1 MGLYAKDDE
10 KLTKTSSFC
19 VKICHLGVVEVL
31 WEGETGGRKAG
42 EQQTNCVALRA
53 DLKSEESWETQTLTG
68 PRSGPDTWLPEA
80 AVGPHM
86 CTPKGANHSQSQ
98 HHFLSPKA
106 RRLACSSYVCNRQVC
121 LACFT
126 VLYSNPD
133 SRSPRKDFQS
143 SISSTAIFGGRGEKS
158 SLGCKTH
165 LPSRSQSPYSLVSN
179 CGVTKAVLEVNQQA
193 RSPLYKASDL
203 CKYDLV
209 CKVYTICAPQ
219 SRTVE
224 LL

>member
-1 MGLYAKDDE
+1 MFWRCSGK
-10 KLTKTSSFC
+10 
-19 VKICHLGVVEVL
+19 
-31 WEGETGGRKAG
+31 GETEDRKAG

-53 DLKSEESWETQTLTG
+53 DLKNEERWATQTLTG
-68 PRSGPDTWLPEA
+68 LLSGPDTWLLETS
-80 AVGPHM
+80 VGPHT
-86 CTPKGANHSQSQ
+86 CTPKGTNHSQSL
-98 HHFLSPKA
+98 HHFLSLHACGQPA
-106 RRLACSSYVCNRQVC
+106 RPVCVTGRQVS

-126 VLYSNPD
+126 VLFSNPD

-143 SISSTAIFGGRGEKS
+143 SISSTAIFGRRGEKS

-165 LPSRSQSPYSLVSN
+165 LPSRSQSPNALVSN
-179 CGVTKAVLEVNQQA
+179 CGVTKAVLEFNQQA
-193 RSPLYKASDL
+193 SSSLYKAPDL

-224 LL
+224 LLRSSL